1 MSRIAMMG
9 SGAWGTALAISLA
22 RRGGHE
28 IALWSYAKDVAETMR
43 ERRENTAFLPG
54 FQIPESVA
62 VFEDAAEALDSA
74 EIVVSVT
81 PSQFV
86 RSTYVGLRAASARRS
101 AASER
106 NQRHRGRN
114 LSADD
119 RSDWRSAGGARDGAA
134 LRRAERAVVRPG
146 SGGWRA
152 HCDRHRFGRCEAG
165 RASTARV
172 LQRHTAPLHQRRCR
186 RCGTGRIAEER
197 DCHRGGYRRGPRT
210 GIQQQRCADHAWPRG
225 NHAPCGCV
233 WRPTRDPGRALREWA
248 IWC

>member
-28 IALWSYAKDVAETMR
+28 IALWSYAKDVAATMR
-43 ERRENTAFLPG
+43 EQRENTAFLPG

-62 VFEDAAEALDSA
+62 IFEDAAEALDSA

-86 RSTYVGLRAASARRS
+86 RSTYEGFAPHLRAGQLLVSATKGIEDETYLRMT
-101 AASER
+101 
-106 NQRHRGRN
+106 
-114 LSADD
+114 

-146 SGGWRA
+146 SGGGRA
-152 HCDRHRFGRCEAG
+152 HCDRHCFGRCETG
-165 RASTARV
+165 RAGTAGV

-186 RCGTGRIAEER
+186 RRGTGRIAEER
-197 DCHRGGYRRGPRT
+197 DCHRGGHRRGPRT
-210 GIQQQRCADHAWPRG
+210 GIQQQRRADHAWHRG
-225 NHAPCGCV
+225 DHTPGGRV